1 MSCWWLEIILFRLK
15 YTSIT
20 KHTPLPPNSVYL
32 FPFFHLFLQLIKF
45 VFCFPPV
52 ELNTGTTTVS
62 FICTGKWMRFFLRV
76 LNTKF
81 SWLLQQFY
89 QNRLFVG
96 FAESMKNWT
105 MFHFQLTLSTFHFE
119 PYFCYFSFSSFFFL
133 FKL

>member
-1 MSCWWLEIILFRLK
+1 MAGNYSISLEI
-15 YTSIT
+15 YVDNQT
-20 KHTPLPPNSVYL
+20 HTPPPQLGLSL
-32 FPFFHLFLQLIKF
+32 SIFPFIFAINKICVLLSPGRIKYW
-45 VFCFPPV
+45 
-52 ELNTGTTTVS
+52 NNNS
-62 FICTGKWMRFFLRV
+62 FFYLHRKMDAVFLRV